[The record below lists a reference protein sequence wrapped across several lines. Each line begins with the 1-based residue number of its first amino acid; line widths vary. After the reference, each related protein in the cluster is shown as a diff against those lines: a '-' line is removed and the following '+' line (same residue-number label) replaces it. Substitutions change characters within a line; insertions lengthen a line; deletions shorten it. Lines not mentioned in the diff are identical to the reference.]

1 MQRIGIFYNPTLF
14 KNIIKLKERIEFL
27 QKNNYSIFILE
38 SQKRDGLQGITYV
51 NNFTKK
57 NIDMLI
63 VLGGD
68 GTILLASKSVLKED
82 VPLLGFNHGKLGF
95 LSECEKHE
103 FEPIFLKIQ
112 KNSFN
117 IDERMVIECLF
128 PSHPGKEY
136 FALNDCVLYKGE
148 YPKMITFKVFMD
160 DEYLFDI
167 EADGIIVSTPTGSTG
182 YNISAGGSIA
192 FPHTNVLLLTPI
204 NPHDQFIK
212 PFILSAE
219 KKITIQYTKGNDK
232 IYAALDGENVEIL
245 KKDQEIHIKR
255 SAYTSKFI
263 KLPNKTFSKIIN
275 EKFID

>member
-14 KNIIKLKERIEFL
+14 KKIIKLKERIKFL
-27 QKNNYSIFILE
+27 QKNKYSISLLE

-51 NNFTKK
+51 NKFTKK
-57 NIDMLI
+57 NIDLLI

-68 GTILLASKSVLKED
+68 GTILLASKSVLKEG

-103 FEPIFLKIQ
+103 FEPVFSKLQAKSYEIEK
-112 KNSFN
+112 
-117 IDERMVIECLF
+117 RMVLECMF
-128 PSHPGKEY
+128 PSHPGAEY

-148 YPKMITFKVFMD
+148 YPKMITFSIFMD

-212 PFILSAE
+212 PFIISAE
-219 KKITIQYTKGNDK
+219 KKLTIKYINGNEK
-232 IYAALDGENVEIL
+232 IYVALDGENVEKM
-245 KKDQEIHIKR
+245 KKGQDVQIKR
-255 SAYTSKFI
+255 SAYSSKFI
-263 KLPNKTFSKIIN
+263 KLPDKTFAKIVK

>member
-14 KNIIKLKERIEFL
+14 ENIIKLKERIEFL
-27 QKNNYSIFILE
+27 QKNKYSISLLE
-38 SQKRDGLQGITYV
+38 NQKRDGLQGITYV
-51 NNFTKK
+51 KSFTKK
-57 NIDMLI
+57 NIDLLI

-68 GTILLASKSVLKED
+68 GTILLASKSVLKEG

-95 LSECEKHE
+95 LSECEKNE
-103 FEPIFLKIQ
+103 FEPVFSKLQAKSYEIEK
-112 KNSFN
+112 
-117 IDERMVIECLF
+117 RMVLECVF
-128 PSHPGKEY
+128 PSHPDVEY

-148 YPKMITFKVFMD
+148 YPKMITFSIFMD

-182 YNISAGGSIA
+182 YNISAGGSIV

-204 NPHDQFIK
+204 NPHNQFIK
-212 PFILSAE
+212 PFIFSAE
-219 KKITIQYTKGNDK
+219 KKLTIKYIKGNEK
-232 IYAALDGENVEIL
+232 IYVALDGENVE
-245 KKDQEIHIKR
+245 KMRNDQEIQIKR

-263 KLPNKTFSKIIN
+263 KLPDKTFAKIVK